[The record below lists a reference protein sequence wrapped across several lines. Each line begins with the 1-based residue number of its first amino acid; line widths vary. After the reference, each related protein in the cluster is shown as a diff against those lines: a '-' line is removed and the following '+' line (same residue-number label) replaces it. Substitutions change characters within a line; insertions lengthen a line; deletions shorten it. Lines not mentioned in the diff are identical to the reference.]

1 MLAVAAAVD
10 AAVALVA
17 AAEVAAVAV
26 AAGFAI
32 AVVVAVAQVAAGFV
46 VAVVVAV
53 AAQVASAASTLLP
66 RLPVTLAVSVCHAG
80 AKLAL
85 PSICQQ
91 SQQVTPPV

>member
-17 AAEVAAVAV
+17 AVEVA
-26 AAGFAI
+26 
-32 AVVVAVAQVAAGFV
+32 AVAQVAAGFV